1 MSDILHSVMMVIV
14 DYDKASNKK
23 KMSQNN
29 GLCLKNL
36 SSIRFIKL
44 TKALFQETHLAT
56 KNYIPL

>member
-1 MSDILHSVMMVIV
+1 MVIV